1 MKLPQQ
7 IKRSKILFSTGIVV
21 LLIVFISIMLNIS
34 IEFLNRKLIN
44 ENKENT
50 ENYAL
55 LLSKSLT
62 KLSDSLEITK
72 ILSSDVLTNDDQHL
86 LDIKLSWLSQMEF
99 SKIKGM
105 EGGFYLLV
113 LNEFAGYSYP
123 SSPPPIPLF
132 GPPPRSYQII
142 KDQVLES
149 LRRDVILTEFH
160 KFDPAVFPLTTIP
173 VTINGKIIGAVWTR
187 IHIERDLVILRLK
200 ESVDIAAAVS
210 IIGFIVVLFITVRL
224 RRRIEEIKSGLE
236 KVQIDSE
243 YRLKDQPGMFGFISQ
258 SINRMVESLQE
269 ENRKRQDLE
278 RELHQHDKM
287 ASLGKLI
294 AGDAHEVKT
303 PLAIIKTRIQMWE
316 RELRKLELPDS
327 SNIISEES
335 MKLVVNEINRLSN
348 LVKRLLIFSKPSAT
362 KLLKNDLNIFLKNT
376 LSLIEND
383 LAEKRILLKSDFEND
398 MPLIPFDPNTLE
410 QVFINLY
417 MNSIEAMADGGQMDI
432 KTRINK
438 ERFTAEILLEDT
450 GSGIPEEVLS
460 KIFDPFF
467 STKKHGAGL
476 GLSIAY
482 EVITMHKGKIE
493 FIPTNNH
500 GTICKISLP
509 IK

>member
-1 MKLPQQ
+1 MKIPQQ
-7 IKRSKILFSTGIVV
+7 IKKSKILFITGIVV
-21 LLIVFISIMLNIS
+21 LLIVLISIMLNIF
-34 IEFLNRKLIN
+34 IEFLNQKLIN
-44 ENKENT
+44 ENKEYT
-50 ENYAL
+50 EKYGI

-62 KLSDSLEITK
+62 SQSDSLQITRLLLSDSLTNVEK
-72 ILSSDVLTNDDQHL
+72 NILDK
-86 LDIKLSWLSQMEF
+86 KLSLLAQREF
-99 SKIKGM
+99 SKIRGM

-113 LNEFAGYSYP
+113 LNEFTGYSYP

-149 LRRDVILTEFH
+149 LKRDAILTEFH

-173 VTINGKIIGAVWTR
+173 VIINGKILGAVWTR
-187 IHIERDLVILRLK
+187 IHIERDLPILRLK
-200 ESVDIAAAVS
+200 EVVNIAAAAA
-210 IIGFIVVLFITVRL
+210 IIGFIVILFITVRL
-224 RRRIEEIKSGLE
+224 RRRIEDIKSGLE
-236 KVQIDSE
+236 KVQIDSD
-243 YRLKDQPGMFGFISQ
+243 YRLNDQPGMFGFISQ

-269 ENRKRQDLE
+269 ESRKRQDLE

-294 AGDAHEVKT
+294 AGVAHEVKT

-316 RELRKLELPDS
+316 RELRKLNLPNS

-362 KLLKNDLNIFLKNT
+362 KLFKNDLNNFLKNT

-383 LAEKRILLKSDFEND
+383 LTEKGILLQTEFEND
-398 MPLIPFDPNTLE
+398 IPLILFDPNTLE

-417 MNSIEAMADGGQMDI
+417 MNAIEAMPDGGEMDI
-432 KTRINK
+432 KTRINN
-438 ERFTAEILLEDT
+438 ECSTAEILLEDSGT
-450 GSGIPEEVLS
+450 GIPDEVLS

-482 EVITMHKGKIE
+482 EVITMHKGRIE
-493 FIPTNNH
+493 FIPKNNH